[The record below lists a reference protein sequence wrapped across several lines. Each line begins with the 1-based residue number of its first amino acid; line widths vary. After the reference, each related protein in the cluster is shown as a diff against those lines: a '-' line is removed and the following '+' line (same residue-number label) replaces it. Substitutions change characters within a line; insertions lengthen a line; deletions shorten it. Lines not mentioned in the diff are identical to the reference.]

1 MKKQQPVSE
10 NESRLLKMA
19 AELGITFIDLK
30 RDFAFKWTFGTQG
43 HEELLLLLLDVF
55 YLTHRSNSC
64 MMLKSNSNAGT
75 IITLVS
81 IRITDYPDI
90 GRY

>member
-43 HEELLLLLLDVF
+43 VNK
-55 YLTHRSNSC
+55 NSRV
-64 MMLKSNSNAGT
+64 
-75 IITLVS
+75 IRHFS
-81 IRITDYPDI
+81 IREDEDGMRIC
-90 GRY
+90 R